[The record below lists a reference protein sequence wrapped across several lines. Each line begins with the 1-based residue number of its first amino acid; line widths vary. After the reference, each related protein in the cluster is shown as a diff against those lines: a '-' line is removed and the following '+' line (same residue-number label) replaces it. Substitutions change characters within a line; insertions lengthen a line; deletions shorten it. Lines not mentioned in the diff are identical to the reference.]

1 MRDLT
6 RKERCAVNALADRTE
21 HNRDMARLVV
31 EDYARAAHTLHET
44 RRRLSELTIPAG
56 REDDTGFAPGCVY

>member
-6 RKERCAVNALADRTE
+6 RREACAIRALEDRLERNPELGP
-21 HNRDMARLVV
+21 LVV
-31 EDYARAAHTLHET
+31 EDYARAAHGFHET
-44 RRRLSELTIPAG
+44 RRQLSELTIPGG